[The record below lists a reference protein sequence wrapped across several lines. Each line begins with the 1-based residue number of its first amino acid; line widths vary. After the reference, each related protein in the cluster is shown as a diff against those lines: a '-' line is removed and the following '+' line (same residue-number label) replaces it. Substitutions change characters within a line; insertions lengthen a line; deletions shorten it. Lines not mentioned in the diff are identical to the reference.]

1 MNYADI
7 KWCDSGNGPG
17 ARVVIFVSGCRNK
30 CPGCFNQ
37 ETWDFEY
44 GEELSLNIKLKI
56 INWLNEHK
64 YIDGVTIMGGEPM
77 DPKNVEGVSSLI
89 HFIREY
95 SPSKTIWLY
104 TGYNY
109 ESLIER
115 SKEYAAI
122 YVNATNYILK
132 NIDVLVDGPFIIDKK
147 NIKLIFR
154 GSSNQRIIDMKQTI
168 SSGDIVLSK
177 YNNIV

>member
-77 DPKNVEGVSSLI
+77 DP
-89 HFIREY
+89 
-95 SPSKTIWLY
+95 
-104 TGYNY
+104 
-109 ESLIER
+109 
-115 SKEYAAI
+115 
-122 YVNATNYILK
+122 
-132 NIDVLVDGPFIIDKK
+132 
-147 NIKLIFR
+147 
-154 GSSNQRIIDMKQTI
+154 
-168 SSGDIVLSK
+168 
-177 YNNIV
+177 